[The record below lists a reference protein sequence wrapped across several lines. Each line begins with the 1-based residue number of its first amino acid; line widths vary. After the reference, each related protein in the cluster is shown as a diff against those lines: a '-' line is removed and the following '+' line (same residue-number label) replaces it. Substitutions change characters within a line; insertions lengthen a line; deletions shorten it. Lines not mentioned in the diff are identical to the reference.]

1 MIEPLPKWLSVQQHT
16 YFNKHSFL
24 VPIRKATFIFKT
36 STFLFIIQKNDG
48 FFLRCQDTISVPKIR
63 GMQFRTLHVLPLYR
77 IYIIETNTLLFMHLW
92 CKTFYY
98 ICYSNR
104 KVRQNV
110 SVILPH
116 SSLFF
121 PIRNHICTLIKIV
134 LRFQ

>member
-1 MIEPLPKWLSVQQHT
+1 MTEPLPKWLSVQHHT
-16 YFNKHSFL
+16 YFNIHSRFQSGRQHL
-24 VPIRKATFIFKT
+24 FSKLQLFYLSFKRMT
-36 STFLFIIQKNDG
+36 DFFSDAKIPYPFQK
-48 FFLRCQDTISVPKIR
+48 S